1 MPRSFE
7 GGCNLGGTLAWFC
20 LRAIVSAC
28 ASQRSAQSGAV
39 SELVVGC
46 GEGIWPFGGGEG

>member
-7 GGCNLGGTLAWFC
+7 GGCNLVGTLAWFC

-39 SELVVGC
+39 SELFVGC